1 MLIGDLS
8 ALVHTLVVGVVAY
21 ASLVVLLR
29 ISGKRT
35 LSKWN
40 AFDFIVTVAFGSVL
54 ATSFLSRDVS
64 VAQSA
69 LAFGSLVGLQ
79 FAVTWTSVRFRA
91 MERLVKSSPTLLVY
105 RGKLQHD
112 TLRRERVTEVEVR
125 SALRAHGVANL
136 EDVGALVLETDGS
149 FSLLE
154 ELGPDAFAL
163 GDIDRSSP
171 DGAHPSDGSTSVDAA
186 V

>member
-8 ALVHTLVVGVVAY
+8 ALVHTLVVGVLAY

-64 VAQSA
+64 VVQSA
-69 LAFGSLVGLQ
+69 LAFGSLVALQ
-79 FAVTWTSVRFRA
+79 FAVTWTSVRFRP

-105 RGKLQHD
+105 HGKLQHD
-112 TLRRERVTEVEVR
+112 TLRRERVSEVEVR
-125 SALRAHGVANL
+125 SALRSHGVAKL

-154 ELGPDAFAL
+154 ALGTDAFAL
-163 GDIDRSSP
+163 GDIDRPDREPRSPSS
-171 DGAHPSDGSTSVDAA
+171 
-186 V
+186 

>member
-1 MLIGDLS
+1 MIIGDLS

-40 AFDFIVTVAFGSVL
+40 AFDLIVTVAFGSVL

-64 VAQSA
+64 IVQSG
-69 LAFGSLVGLQ
+69 LAFASLVALQ
-79 FAVTWTSVRFRA
+79 FAVTWTSVRFRRL
-91 MERLVKSSPTLLVY
+91 ERLVKSSPTLLVY

-125 SALRAHGVANL
+125 AALRAHGVAEL

-149 FSLLE
+149 FSMVE
-154 ELGPDAFAL
+154 ELSPEAFAL
-163 GDIDRSSP
+163 GDIARPDPDR
-171 DGAHPSDGSTSVDAA
+171 GAPST
-186 V
+186 